1 MSKRTIFEK
10 QMLLAECF
18 SLALRDPRGHSGE
31 METSDLAL
39 EYLDEIVKGAE
50 AWHSKEL
57 SEKATELHGNVGRF
71 YVDMVNASLVNK

>member
-18 SLALRDPRGHSGE
+18 SLALRDPRGHSGAIG
-31 METSDLAL
+31 TSDLAL

-57 SEKATELHGNVGRF
+57 SERRRDGAEG
-71 YVDMVNASLVNK
+71 

>member
-18 SLALRDPRGHSGE
+18 SLALLDPRMHSGE
-31 METSDLAL
+31 MEKSDIAL
-39 EYLDEIVKGAE
+39 EYLEEIIQGAE

-57 SEKATELHGNVGRF
+57 IEISKLR
-71 YVDMVNASLVNK
+71 